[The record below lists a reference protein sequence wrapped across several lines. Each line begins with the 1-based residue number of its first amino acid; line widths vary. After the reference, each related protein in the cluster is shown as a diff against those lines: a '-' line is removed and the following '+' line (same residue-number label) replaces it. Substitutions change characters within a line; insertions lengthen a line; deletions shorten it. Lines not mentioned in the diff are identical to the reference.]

1 MFNRG
6 CSKIIRAMLAV
17 TFLLNVGCAT
27 MTTGTTQVIAI
38 NSTPQEAIATVEGIQ
53 IRTPGQITLKKGS
66 KYTLKVEKSG
76 YEAAQV
82 ELERKFNHAF
92 WLNILW
98 GPVFIGIPIVIGT
111 IWDFASGAVWN
122 ITPESVHLTL
132 KEIGATPKPT
142 TPAAPTM

>member
-1 MFNRG
+1 
-6 CSKIIRAMLAV
+6 
-17 TFLLNVGCAT
+17 

-38 NSTPQEAIATVEGIQ
+38 NSTPQDAIATVEGIQ
-53 IRTPGQITLKKGS
+53 IRTPGQLTLKKGS
-66 KYTLKVEKSG
+66 KYTLKVEKPG
-76 YEAAQV
+76 YESAQV

-122 ITPESVHLTL
+122 ITPESVHLKL
-132 KEIGATPKPT
+132 QEIGAPKPA
-142 TPAAPTM
+142 TPPPPAK